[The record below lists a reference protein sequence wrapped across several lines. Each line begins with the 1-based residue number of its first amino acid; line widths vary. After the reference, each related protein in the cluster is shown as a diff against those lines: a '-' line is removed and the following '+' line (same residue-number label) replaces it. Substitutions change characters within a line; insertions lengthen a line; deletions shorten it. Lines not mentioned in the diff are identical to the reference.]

1 MPQHAPPK
9 TLKNLA
15 FENIIKHV
23 DSVWTSQ
30 YVKDW
35 GNKHLLYVEGPFD
48 ILTPAGEYIE
58 TLTKN
63 LTLAKKWADNEKYFI
78 LLQFE

>member
-1 MPQHAPPK
+1 MLENTYKSDLNFEQIMPQHAPPK

-48 ILTPAGEYIE
+48 ILTPAGEL
-58 TLTKN
+58 LTVSTYK
-63 LTLAKKWADNEKYFI
+63 
-78 LLQFE
+78 

>member
-48 ILTPAGEYIE
+48 ILTPAGEYIQM
-58 TLTKN
+58 
-63 LTLAKKWADNEKYFI
+63 NELVF
-78 LLQFE
+78 LLQLPNLERSIPFLANYD